1 MDYAMPRADD
11 MPPFH
16 LHELPDRC
24 RSNPIGVKGA
34 GESGT
39 VAAPPTIIN
48 AIVDALRE
56 YGVRHVEMPATPARV
71 WQTMRRAAA
80 H

>member
-1 MDYAMPRADD
+1 MPSFD
-11 MPPFH
+11 M
-16 LHELPDRC
+16 HELPDRC

-39 VAAPPTIIN
+39 VGAPPTIIN
-48 AIVDALRE
+48 AIVDALRD
-56 YGVRHVEMPATPARV
+56 YGVKDIPMPATSARV
-71 WQTMRRAAA
+71 WQAMRRGAA